1 MALAW
6 ANIAVPDCT
15 RMFAFAYSVLS
26 AATSTSMMREL
37 AAVRFSALT
46 LNCSAV

>member
-15 RMFAFAYSVLS
+15 RMFDFAYWVLS
-26 AATSTSMMREL
+26 SATSTSMMREL
-37 AAVRFSALT
+37 AA
-46 LNCSAV
+46 